1 MSYQEI
7 RPKIPTKSRP
17 LYFNVERLLDLVD
30 LHRISFQ
37 ATSRREK
44 LTLWQIKYLWQIITD
59 LGDIN

>member
-1 MSYQEI
+1 MRSKERRTNTPTRRRPSY
-7 RPKIPTKSRP
+7 
-17 LYFNVERLLDLVD
+17 FDVERLLDLTD

-44 LTLWQIKYLWQIITD
+44 LTPWQIKYLWKIITD